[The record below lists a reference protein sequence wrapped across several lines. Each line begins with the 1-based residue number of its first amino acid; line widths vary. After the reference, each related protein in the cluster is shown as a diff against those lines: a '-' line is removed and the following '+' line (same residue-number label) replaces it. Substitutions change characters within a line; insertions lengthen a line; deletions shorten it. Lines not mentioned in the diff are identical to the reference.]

1 MFATQLHV
9 RETTDPNGST
19 IFATWCPVRV
29 VSDAQTALR
38 GRIRLRS
45 RRVFPDL
52 SDLRL
57 DVHVETREGPSERVR
72 LDALALGPG
81 MEQTIELPNAV
92 LGRLRRPGALAL
104 SVTVSTAAKSPWAPV
119 GTEIG
124 VHQVHMARPLR
135 SRRSGGPAEVTAEG
149 SMARTDRPRLI
160 LRARP
165 ALRTLRLL

>member
-92 LGRLRRPGALAL
+92 LGRLRRPDALAL
-104 SVTVSTAAKSPWAPV
+104 SVPS
-119 GTEIG
+119 
-124 VHQVHMARPLR
+124 RPPR
-135 SRRSGGPAEVTAEG
+135 NRRGRRSAPRSACTKCTWLGRCVPAGAAV
-149 SMARTDRPRLI
+149 PR
-160 LRARP
+160 R
-165 ALRTLRLL
+165 